1 LRGLKFQVVTAFGR
15 AARWHLQSVS
25 PFLPW
30 RRVVTATPR
39 RHFPR
44 ELLRRSVRPCLRHQ
58 RALRQVLFGWRSR
71 FADSPLAVGELGALS
86 ARTLGSSMTRG
97 VRSGPRPVGDGA
109 TQQNAVA
116 GVTGSSKS
124 AACSFPGAH
133 ARSDRAASDDACMK
147 NFSTAR

>member
-15 AARWHLQSVS
+15 AARWHLLSVS

-39 RHFPR
+39 RHFPGSFS
-44 ELLRRSVRPCLRHQ
+44 EEASVRVYGISVPWGKSFLSEGAASLIRRLPSASSGH
-58 RALRQVLFGWRSR
+58 SR
-71 FADSPLAVGELGALS
+71 LG
-86 ARTLGSSMTRG
+86 
-97 VRSGPRPVGDGA
+97 RSGLPWRAVSEAVHGAVGDGA